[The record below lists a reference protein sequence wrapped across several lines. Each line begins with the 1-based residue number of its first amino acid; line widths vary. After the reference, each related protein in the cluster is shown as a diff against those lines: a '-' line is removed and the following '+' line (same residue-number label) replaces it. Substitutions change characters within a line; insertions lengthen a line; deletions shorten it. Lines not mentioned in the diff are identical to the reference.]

1 MDWSIDRCSKLASNR
16 FSEDLLGV
24 SSEDVYTD
32 LGTRQST
39 EDETGETC
47 RSILQHV
54 LPKLFSLEEP
64 VKDCVMDNSHVRVCL
79 SRCFTKVQTGRT
91 ILR

>member
-1 MDWSIDRCSKLASNR
+1 MDDWSIDSCSKLASNR

-47 RSILQHV
+47 RSVLQHV

-64 VKDCVMDNSHVRVCL
+64 IEDRVMDTAMYECAYRVAL
-79 SRCFTKVQTGRT
+79 QKYKQDGQF
-91 ILR
+91 